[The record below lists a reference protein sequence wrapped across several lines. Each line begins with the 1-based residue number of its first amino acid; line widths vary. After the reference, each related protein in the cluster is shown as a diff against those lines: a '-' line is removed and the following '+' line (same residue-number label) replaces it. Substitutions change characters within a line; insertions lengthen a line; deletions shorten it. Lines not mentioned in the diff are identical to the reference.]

1 MCPAS
6 RSGRWVC
13 VNASSLRLIAPPA
26 PIAALLSQ
34 RADRRCLP
42 DPSAPCAS
50 LGAVNASLRHGAVWP
65 CFFFFVTDGHSG
77 SVHKGCRTLQVIQ
90 STLPYTAGH
99 PVHTAV
105 HCRSST
111 PDCRVLQVIQ
121 TAVHCRS
128 SRLSC
133 TAGHPDCRVLQI
145 IQAAMHCRSSR
156 LPCTAGHPGCCVL
169 QVIHAAVHC
178 RSSRLPCTAGHP
190 VCRVLQVQA
199 AVYSRTSRLPINFL
213 GTGVSTGHN

>member
-90 STLPYTAGH
+90 STLP
-99 PVHTAV
+99 
-105 HCRSST
+105 
-111 PDCRVLQVIQ
+111 
-121 TAVHCRS
+121 
-128 SRLSC
+128 C
-133 TAGHPDCRVLQI
+133 TAGHPLQTAVYCRL
-145 IQAAMHCRSSR
+145 SR
-156 LPCTAGHPGCCVL
+156 LPCTAGHPGCRAL
-169 QVIHAAVHC
+169 QVIQTAVYC
-178 RSSRLPCTAGHP
+178 RSSRLLCTAGHP
-190 VCRVLQVQA
+190 CCRALQVIQA
-199 AVYSRTSRLPINFL
+199 AVYCRSSSLPCTA
-213 GTGVSTGHN
+213 GTGCRVQQDIQTADKLPRHRSLHRPQLTPVVVV